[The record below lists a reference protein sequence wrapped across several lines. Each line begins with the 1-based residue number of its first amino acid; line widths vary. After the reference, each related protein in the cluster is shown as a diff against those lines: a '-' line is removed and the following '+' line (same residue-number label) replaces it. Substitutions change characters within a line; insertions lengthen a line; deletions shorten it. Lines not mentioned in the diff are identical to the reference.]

1 MKAMPSWSSALAFAA
16 QWWYIAVLFTKMY
29 FDTDINPIFGH
40 FKRSIP
46 LPSLMLSI
54 SNFNTFI
61 YLELKIWTGA
71 VPPIKKFNWILPPFL
86 FWVHRNETSNV
97 SMKKLALIFVCKICF
112 FLFPKWRFSFKN
124 FLSTAAIWASNQFF
138 LDLSTLSNTHNIW
151 AMESQTQMQ
160 KSVDRQ
166 KSCLQKYEW
175 LKWRKMISFPP
186 HFI

>member
-1 MKAMPSWSSALAFAA
+1 MIYSSSISHAVNFKFQHFYIFGIEDLDWSS
-16 QWWYIAVLFTKMY
+16 
-29 FDTDINPIFGH
+29 
-40 FKRSIP
+40 
-46 LPSLMLSI
+46 
-54 SNFNTFI
+54 
-61 YLELKIWTGA
+61 
-71 VPPIKKFNWILPPFL
+71 PPIKKFNWILPPFL

-97 SMKKLALIFVCKICF
+97 LMKKLALIFVCKICF